1 MLKNRKSV
9 CLVAFFLVCLFVTAP
24 VSAGV
29 GFDNRTIDTIPLHV
43 FGYYDSGYLS
53 YTFTTSEKERQDLIK
68 AGLRYEGIVAHL
80 SSQPL
85 PGTFGLYRMQLGH
98 DRYLAVG
105 EASRDEV
112 IAKYGYADKG
122 LIGHVYPRDAIAE
135 AETNVHVWYKP
146 NQKDMGSKFGTAN
159 DWHAYHYYLGAP
171 AKLNDRKYE
180 GIAFRAWSKSQT
192 LQRIKIISPNEGGTL
207 MPGQKVTIRWQSTP
221 NRGIVDLRYAVKE
234 GKGWSS
240 WHQIVSNLSSSGS
253 FEWTIPGEAAGEISI
268 GARWNAQS
276 AEGKQGWAFD
286 EIDKN
291 LIINNTIIPFKKPIL
306 KQKQASETSAHAP
319 AGNAGKGPDISPH
332 TQIRKPGDHDKLD
345 PQPEPPMKK

>member
-1 MLKNRKSV
+1 
-9 CLVAFFLVCLFVTAP
+9 
-24 VSAGV
+24 
-29 GFDNRTIDTIPLHV
+29 
-43 FGYYDSGYLS
+43 
-53 YTFTTSEKERQDLIK
+53 
-68 AGLRYEGIVAHL
+68 
-80 SSQPL
+80 
-85 PGTFGLYRMQLGH
+85 
-98 DRYLAVG
+98 
-105 EASRDEV
+105 
-112 IAKYGYADKG
+112 
-122 LIGHVYPRDAIAE
+122 
-135 AETNVHVWYKP
+135 
-146 NQKDMGSKFGTAN
+146 
-159 DWHAYHYYLGAP
+159 
-171 AKLNDRKYE
+171 
-180 GIAFRAWSKSQT
+180 
-192 LQRIKIISPNEGGTL
+192 

-291 LIINNTIIPFKKPIL
+291 LIIKHTIIPFKKPIL

-332 TQIRKPGDHDKLD
+332 TQILKPGDHDKLD

>member
-1 MLKNRKSV
+1 MLINRKSV
-9 CLVAFFLVCLFVTAP
+9 CLVAFILACLCISAP
-24 VSAGV
+24 VSAGS
-29 GFDNRTIDTIPLHV
+29 GLTNSTIKTIPLHV
-43 FGYYDSGYLS
+43 FGYYASGYLS
-53 YTFTTSEKERQDLIK
+53 YTFTTSEEERQDLIK
-68 AGLRYEGIVAHL
+68 SGLRYEGIVAHL

-146 NQKDMGSKFGTAN
+146 NQKSGGSKSGNAN

-180 GIAFRAWSKSQT
+180 GIAFRAWSNAQT
-192 LQRIKIISPNEGGTL
+192 LQRIIVIEPNGGGTF
-207 MPGQKVTIRWQSTP
+207 MPGQKVTIRWKSTP
-221 NRGIVDLRYAVKE
+221 ERGTVDLLFAMKE
-234 GKGWSS
+234 FNYWSM
-240 WHQIVSNLSSSGS
+240 WHQIVANLSPSGS
-253 FEWTIPGEAAGEISI
+253 YEWTIPLEAVGETKIA
-268 GARWNAQS
+268 ARWNAQS
-276 AEGKQGWAFD
+276 AEGKKGEAID

-291 LIINNTIIPFKKPIL
+291 LIIKKTLLPFKKPVL
-306 KQKQASETSAHAP
+306 KHKQASETSAQAP

-332 TQIRKPGDHDKLD
+332 TQILKPGDHDKLD